1 MKKTIIGFGL
11 FAAISISA
19 KADFF
24 TGNILMEFYPDFKK
38 VEAKDNNANHQNAA
52 MFQGY
57 VTGAIDTL
65 MLVNKICIPKT
76 TTSKQVISFVG
87 TYLEKHPEELN
98 LPAEV
103 LVYWAL
109 AEHFPCNMAK

>member
-1 MKKTIIGFGL
+1 MKKTIIGYVL
-11 FAAISISA
+11 FAAISMPA
-19 KADFF
+19 KAGFF

-38 VEAKDNNANHQNAA
+38 FEAKDSSANHQNAA

-65 MLVNKICIPKT
+65 TLVNKICIPST
-76 TTSKQVISFVG
+76 TTSNQVTSFVG
-87 TYLEKHPEELN
+87 KYLEEHPEELN

-109 AEHFPCNMAK
+109 AKHFPCNKIK